1 MRSVERQNKT
11 EVARHILWCMLSL
24 WVCFAVQAQK
34 PVAKLMVLHTNDTHS
49 CVMPMNKNLSDKL
62 LADKGGYMRRSV
74 FINEMRFKD
83 KELLLFDSGDFSQGS
98 PYYNLFQGEVEVK
111 LMNHMRYDACT
122 IGNHEFDFG
131 LENMRRI
138 FLMAKFPVVCANY
151 DFKGTVLEDIVKPY
165 TIIYRKGIKIGVL
178 GVGPMLQGL
187 VSAQNYVGVVYEDPI
202 VAVNRVATH
211 LRLNEKCDL
220 IICLSHLGWQGA
232 GQDDKKMIAKTRY
245 IDVVLGGHSHTLFQ
259 QPQCLVNADG
269 QHVVYS
275 QMGKGGRFVGELELD
290 MRPIPKN

>member
-1 MRSVERQNKT
+1 MRSVEIQNRT
-11 EVARHILWCMLSL
+11 VMAGRMLWCMLSV
-24 WVCFAVQAQK
+24 WMCFVAQAQE

-49 CVMPMNKNLSDKL
+49 CVMPMNKNFSDKSF
-62 LADKGGYMRRSV
+62 ADKGGYLRRSV
-74 FINEMRFKD
+74 FINEMRAKD
-83 KELLLFDSGDFSQGS
+83 KDLLLFDSGDFSQGS

-111 LMNHMRYDACT
+111 LMNHMGYDACT

-151 DFKGTVLEDIVKPY
+151 DFKGTVLENVVKPY
-165 TIIYRKGIKIGVL
+165 TIIYRKGFKIGVL

-187 VSAQNYVGVVYEDPI
+187 VSTQHYAGVVYENPV
-202 VAVNRVATH
+202 VAANRVAAH
-211 LRLNEKCDL
+211 LRLNERCDL
-220 IICLSHLGWQGA
+220 VICLSHLGWHGTSL
-232 GQDDKKMIAKTRY
+232 DDKKMIAETRY

-259 QPQCLVNADG
+259 QPEFLVNADG
-269 QHVVYS
+269 KQVVYS

-290 MRPIPKN
+290 MRPIPKR